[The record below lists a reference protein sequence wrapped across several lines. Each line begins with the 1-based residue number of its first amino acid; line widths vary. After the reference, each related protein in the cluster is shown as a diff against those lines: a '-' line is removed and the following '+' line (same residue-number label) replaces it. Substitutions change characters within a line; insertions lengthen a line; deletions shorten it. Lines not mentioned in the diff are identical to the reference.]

1 MFVQIWSNEF
11 AHTSNN
17 RLYKHIKV
25 EFGYESHL
33 NYCYVPTKY
42 LLPKQFGDRKY
53 FTAYIRKATR
63 QGIRLDDSV
72 VLEIWMARKNAKEAG
87 FDRIF
92 QNQRAYETLVSKNLG
107 KFSRLWQEALLKSEY
122 NNQMPSFSGLVT
134 S

>member
-1 MFVQIWSNEF
+1 MSTLHSKYLEEDFRTIE
-11 AHTSNN
+11 AC
-17 RLYKHIKV
+17 K
-25 EFGYESHL
+25 
-33 NYCYVPTKY
+33 KY

-92 QNQRAYETLVSKNLG
+92 QNQRANETLVSKNLG

-122 NNQMPSFSGLVT
+122 NNQMPSYSGRVI